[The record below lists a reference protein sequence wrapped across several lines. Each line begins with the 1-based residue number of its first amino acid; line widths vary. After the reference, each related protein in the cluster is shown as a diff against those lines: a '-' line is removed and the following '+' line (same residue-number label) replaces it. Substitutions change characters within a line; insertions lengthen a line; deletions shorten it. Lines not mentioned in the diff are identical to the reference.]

1 MSDNYVDKVSSALLH
16 ALWDAGLKLT
26 GPECDKV
33 DAIAMRLE
41 GERAVLVDLL
51 GECYNVIATIE
62 PEDGDEA
69 EQLRAVLDAIERTQ
83 PGNAPDA
90 RQEVLL

>member
-1 MSDNYVDKVSSALLH
+1 MSEDKIATALLDE
-16 ALWDAGLKLT
+16 LWDAGFKLN

-33 DAIAMRLE
+33 DEIGRRIE
-41 GERAVLVDLL
+41 GERAVLVELL
-51 GECYNVIATIE
+51 GECYNIIASIE

-83 PGNAPDA
+83 PGNAQGCA
-90 RQEVLL
+90 QGELL